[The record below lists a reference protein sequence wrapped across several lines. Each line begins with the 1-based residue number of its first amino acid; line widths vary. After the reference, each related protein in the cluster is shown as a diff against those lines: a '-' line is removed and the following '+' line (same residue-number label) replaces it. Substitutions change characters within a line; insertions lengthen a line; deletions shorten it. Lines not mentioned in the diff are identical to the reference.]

1 MYFADHLQR
10 VTTLLNAVDPKDMA
24 AVIEDIL
31 TPQEI
36 VELGERIELLT
47 QLKAGK
53 TQRVIADEMGI
64 SVTTVSR
71 WSRVLQFGK
80 KGIQKYV

>member
-1 MYFADHLQR
+1 MYFADHLHR
-10 VTTLLNAVDPKDMA
+10 VTALLNAVTPEDMS
-24 AVIEDIL
+24 AVIEDIF

-71 WSRVLQFGK
+71 
-80 KGIQKYV
+80 

>member
-1 MYFADHLQR
+1 MYFADHLTR
-10 VTTLLNAVDPKDMA
+10 VATLLNAVTPADMP
-24 AVIEDIL
+24 AVLEDLL

-36 VELGERIELLT
+36 VELGERIEVLT

-71 WSRVLQFGK
+71 
-80 KGIQKYV
+80 